1 MVLNYGQVFCLR
13 LLGYEFPLQY
23 QNLWQKTTLK
33 TFWTT
38 WVIFRMWR
46 LKPTIRVIEQT
57 IGFEAMSYQ
66 HIERLCSLQIFGF
79 RK

>member
-1 MVLNYGQVFCLR
+1 MVLNYGQVFWLR

-23 QNLWQKTTLK
+23 QNLWQKTTL
-33 TFWTT
+33 
-38 WVIFRMWR
+38 VIFRMWR

-66 HIERLCSLQIFGF
+66 HIERLCSL
-79 RK
+79 